1 VAAASVTVSRNYL
14 VIALAAAAMIVVPAQ
29 PAAAIAHG
37 DKVPAGKYRFATKL
51 TMTGIPTTDGG
62 ARDSWCSGAL
72 IAPRWVITAGHCFR
86 DASGKRVSRTVAEHT
101 TATLG
106 GRSVEVVDAFQ
117 APDNDDVALAEL
129 GSPITDITPIRL
141 GDTPPQPGEVLRLT
155 GYGLTDGDEAAG
167 SPGLRTGL
175 FVVGQVRESL
185 LDVSGSRPRTDT
197 SACLHD
203 SGGPY
208 FSEAKDGTAT
218 LRAVVS
224 TGPGCPHRGADF
236 AARTDR
242 LGGWIAGK
250 TSAGP
255 SSFPRYLAIG
265 GALIV
270 LAAVGGLLLLRRAG
284 RVRAGRRRAG
294 SFEAGRSLAERSP
307 AGSWRR

>member
-1 VAAASVTVSRNYL
+1 VSRNYL
-14 VIALAAAAMIVVPAQ
+14 VIALAAAAMIVVPAR

-51 TMTGIPTTDGG
+51 TMTGIPTTGG
-62 ARDSWCSGAL
+62 GTRDSWCSGAL

-86 DASGKRVSRTVAEHT
+86 DATGKRVSRTVADHT
-101 TATLG
+101 TATLA
-106 GRSVEVVDAFQ
+106 GRTVEVIDAYQ

-129 GSPITDITPIRL
+129 AAPVTGIAPIRL
-141 GDTPPQPGEVLRLT
+141 ADTPPHVGDILRLT
-155 GYGLTDGDEAAG
+155 GYGLTDGDESAG

-185 LDVSGSRPRTDT
+185 LDVSGTRPRTDT

-224 TGPGCPHRGADF
+224 TGPGCPHPGADF
-236 AARTDR
+236 AARTDQ
-242 LGGWIAGK
+242 LGSWISAR
-250 TSAGP
+250 TSDSP
-255 SSFPRYLAIG
+255 SAAPRYLAAG
-265 GALIV
+265 GAVVV
-270 LAAVGGLLLLRRAG
+270 LAVVALAF
-284 RVRAGRRRAG
+284 RRRKNKR
-294 SFEAGRSLAERSP
+294 FRT
-307 AGSWRR
+307 RRQQLSGHNATWLQRKPVPRPPG

>member
-1 VAAASVTVSRNYL
+1 MAAASVTVSRNYL
-14 VIALAAAAMIVVPAQ
+14 VIALAAAAIIVVPAR

-51 TMTGIPTTDGG
+51 TMTGIPTTGG
-62 ARDSWCSGAL
+62 GTRDSWCSGAL

-86 DASGKRVSRTVAEHT
+86 DAAGKRVSRTVAEHT
-101 TATLG
+101 TATIG
-106 GRSVEVVDAFQ
+106 GRSIEVVDAFQ

-129 GSPITDITPIRL
+129 GSPVTDVTPIRL
-141 GDTPPQPGEVLRLT
+141 GDSSPRPGEVLRLT

-175 FVVGQVRESL
+175 FVVGEVRESL
-185 LDVSGSRPRTDT
+185 LDVSGTRPRTDT

-236 AARTDR
+236 AARTDH

-250 TSAGP
+250 TQGGP
-255 SSFPRYLAIG
+255 SAYPRYLAIG
-265 GALIV
+265 GALLV
-270 LAAVGGLLLLRRAG
+270 LTAVAGLVLLRA
-284 RVRAGRRRAG
+284 RRRPG
-294 SFEAGRSLAERSP
+294 TRRRHSAEP
-307 AGSWRR
+307 LIPPYG